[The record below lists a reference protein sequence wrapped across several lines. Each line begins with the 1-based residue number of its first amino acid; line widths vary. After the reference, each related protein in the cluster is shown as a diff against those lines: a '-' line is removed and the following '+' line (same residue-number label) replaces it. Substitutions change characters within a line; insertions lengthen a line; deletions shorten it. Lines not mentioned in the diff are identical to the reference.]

1 MPNSD
6 QQALPTG
13 NAAKVLRVVILVI
26 FSLVLAIVSVSFA
39 VHHMRIGFEREYRSI
54 METRVTTAAENASL
68 MINGDDIVN
77 DPANA
82 AAKYA
87 SVLNLLLSDT
97 NDEDYATQAF
107 GLYAYTN
114 GSLSMLVES
123 DSDMLISGDVAVSDW
138 LTKDLTPYIISDQ
151 YEIHYLVPITDSTGK
166 AVGLLEISGNSEE
179 IVLLGNTVESR
190 VLSSVIVAV
199 LCGMVLFALQYAIPP
214 LLGLITKTGKEG
226 KV

>member
-179 IVLLGNTVESR
+179 IVSLGNTVESR

-199 LCGMVLFALQYAIPP
+199 LCGMVLFALQYAISP